1 MTNPRRWLG
10 GWKPFWQPD
19 TAWHVKIAGFKPAR
33 TSSSVRAEVSKPCAG
48 LRYLSPN
55 GSLSPPAHHLNGT
68 LIMDVEHI
76 NAIGNSLA
84 DLTKRTVDLRGYL

>member
-1 MTNPRRWLG
+1 MRPRHAKMR
-10 GWKPFWQPD
+10 
-19 TAWHVKIAGFKPAR
+19 GFKPPR
-33 TSSSVRAEVSKPCAG
+33 TCTTVRPEASKASAG

-55 GSLSPPAHHLNGT
+55 GFAFTGATSPKRNP
-68 LIMDVEHI
+68 IMDVEHI